1 MRSVSRKGFTLVEVV
16 IAAFIFAVGVLA
28 LQATAASSLLR
39 MRRSA
44 NLALAAAVA
53 RSRLE
58 TLAASRCATLESG
71 TDTVRTVVSAWVIEE
86 TVRPSMRGV
95 TQTVS
100 YTADGASRTD
110 SYRAMIACSP

>member
-1 MRSVSRKGFTLVEVV
+1 MRLAARPAFTLIEIV
-16 IAAFIFAVGVLA
+16 IAAFVFAVGVLA

-44 NLALAAAVA
+44 DLALAATVA

-58 TLAASRCATLESG
+58 ALAASRCASLESG
-71 TDTVRTVVSAWVIEE
+71 SDTVRTVVSAWVIEA
-86 TVRPSMRGV
+86 TGWPSLRGV
-95 TQTVS
+95 TQSVS
-100 YTADGASRTD
+100 YTVDGETRTD